1 MELMGV
7 ILTAEMATMPF
18 NLRTV
23 LEMAIPAILVCTI
36 FSNIVKS
43 IWLKKQMEE

>member
-1 MELMGV
+1 MQLIITV
-7 ILTAEMATMPF
+7 IL
-18 NLRTV
+18 
-23 LEMAIPAILVCTI
+23 AILVCTI

>member
-1 MELMGV
+1 MELIGTLLPMV
-7 ILTAEMATMPF
+7 I
-18 NLRTV
+18 V
-23 LEMAIPAILVCTI
+23 AILVCRI